1 MTSADH
7 APPRAT
13 RRFLVEAWHE
23 GVLAARAGR
32 PLSDCP
38 HLPPYAG
45 ADRLLALW
53 WLRGHQVVTRRAAA
67 LGADPSARSPAAP
80 QPPEPS

>member
-1 MTSADH
+1 MSTEDRD
-7 APPRAT
+7 PTRTT
-13 RRFLVEAWHE
+13 RRTLVDAWHD

-32 PLSDCP
+32 PLSACP

-80 QPPEPS
+80 EPPEPS